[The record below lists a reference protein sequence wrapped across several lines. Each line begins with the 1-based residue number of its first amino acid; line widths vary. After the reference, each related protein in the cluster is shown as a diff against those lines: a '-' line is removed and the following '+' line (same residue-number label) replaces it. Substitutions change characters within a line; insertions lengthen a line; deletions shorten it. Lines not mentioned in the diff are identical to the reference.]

1 MAATVAE
8 LTPNVAATLI
18 DALIASNRGDR
29 HAFAFAR
36 KTYSYQ
42 DVAALMNRTG
52 NMVRSLGVDKGAH
65 VLLLLPESPAFVAS
79 LLGVIKAGAVPVV
92 GVRVHDAEALEHCF
106 ATVAPV
112 AAIVHQTQLE
122 RAEKALAALPAE
134 AVVVVGSEAHG
145 HKSFVD
151 EVRAQPS
158 WLLAEPVSENAP
170 ALCIWTG
177 SALATMSHGE
187 VATFINGTGQ
197 LGDAASSQEM
207 VKLGAMLRAFAKGE
221 EATLT

>member
-65 VLLLLPESPAFVAS
+65 VLLLPESPAFVAS

-92 GVRVHDAEALEHCF
+92 GVRAHDAEALERCV

-134 AVVVVGSEAHG
+134 AVVVVGSDAHG

-158 WLLAEPVSENAP
+158 WLSSESVHADAP
-170 ALCIWTG
+170 ALGIWTG
-177 SALATMSHGE
+177 SALVTMSHGE
-187 VATFINGTGQ
+187 VATFIAGTGQ
-197 LGDAASSQEM
+197 LGDAASSPELA
-207 VKLGAMLRAFAKGE
+207 KLGAMLRAFAKGE